1 MTINKIFE
9 EKDENRVLI
18 ISDEDKKNVSSKVSK
33 TSSFIYKKNK
43 HKFVQKV
50 AKNIIL
56 LIPFVLSVS
65 IRVVH
70 EN

>member
-1 MTINKIFE
+1 MGPKNLGN
-9 EKDENRVLI
+9 EKKV
-18 ISDEDKKNVSSKVSK
+18 KSKR
-33 TSSFIYKKNK
+33 NK

-50 AKNIIL
+50 AKKIIL

>member
-1 MTINKIFE
+1 MQWILAGGF
-9 EKDENRVLI
+9 R
-18 ISDEDKKNVSSKVSK
+18 SDFKNGKKN
-33 TSSFIYKKNK
+33 NK

-50 AKNIIL
+50 AKKIIL

-65 IRVVH
+65 IRVIE

>member
-1 MTINKIFE
+1 MVGLFFDIT
-9 EKDENRVLI
+9 V
-18 ISDEDKKNVSSKVSK
+18 
-33 TSSFIYKKNK
+33 NK

-50 AKNIIL
+50 TKKIIL